1 MADVNRG
8 GRPLS
13 PHLQVYRPQWTS
25 MSSILVRL
33 TGIGCLLLMP
43 LIVIWL
49 LAASS
54 SANGFGIINGVLTS
68 WLGSLIMLGGVWALT
83 YHMLGRLRH
92 VIWDFGFLVNVPA
105 SEKMAYAMVI
115 TATLVTGLV
124 ALFQFGVIQ

>member
-105 SEKMAYAMVI
+105 SEKMAYTMVI
-115 TATLVTGLV
+115 TATLVTVLV

>member
-1 MADVNRG
+1 
-8 GRPLS
+8 
-13 PHLQVYRPQWTS
+13 